1 MQQRNARTA
10 SSSTT
15 EHTWSERAAAYVC
28 SSYPELTKAT
38 RAPQKLTPP
47 PPASKSGVSA
57 GERCEVYG
65 KGHYTC
71 STADIRAEQH
81 SVQLIIITAR
91 DTNGSSADRRT
102 QDGRHRPDGLHA
114 RRPLLARTHAAPPS
128 NELLQIFIISGGCSS
143 TRRRAASV
151 LLGRYRGLEPE
162 KGCGR
167 GSCARW
173 GLAQG
178 QHGTA
183 RATGKSSR
191 LDA

>member
-102 QDGRHRPDGLHA
+102 QDGRHRPGWSARPKAAPRTHA
-114 RRPLLARTHAAPPS
+114 RRPLFQRASTNLHNLRRLLFHAPA
-128 NELLQIFIISGGCSS
+128 C
-143 TRRRAASV
+143 
-151 LLGRYRGLEPE
+151 
-162 KGCGR
+162 C
-167 GSCARW
+167 
-173 GLAQG
+173 
-178 QHGTA
+178 
-183 RATGKSSR
+183 
-191 LDA
+191 

>member
-102 QDGRHRPDGLHA
+102 QMEDIGQMVCTPEGRSSHA
-114 RRPLLARTHAAPPS
+114 RTPPPLPTS
-128 NELLQIFIISGGCSS
+128 F
-143 TRRRAASV
+143 
-151 LLGRYRGLEPE
+151 Y
-162 KGCGR
+162 
-167 GSCARW
+167 
-173 GLAQG
+173 
-178 QHGTA
+178 
-183 RATGKSSR
+183 KSS
-191 LDA
+191 